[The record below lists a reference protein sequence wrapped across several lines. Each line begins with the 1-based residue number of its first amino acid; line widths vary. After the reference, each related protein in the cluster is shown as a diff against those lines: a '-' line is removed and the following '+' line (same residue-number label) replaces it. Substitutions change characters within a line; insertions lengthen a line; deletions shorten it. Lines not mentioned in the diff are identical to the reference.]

1 MEGKKNTYALVDK
14 KVVGK
19 KKEKEKNFFLK
30 ITHRCSSVS
39 GWEGTICRIPSLFFV
54 RSNFDFKCVLL
65 RIRVL
70 KEKYTILNKRG
81 LRGLFFKRKILYRSK
96 CGQSLKSYG
105 KLELLRYLFIRYCY
119 KKNYITLGY
128 IYIVNYILV

>member
-1 MEGKKNTYALVDK
+1 MEGKKTYVLVDK
-14 KVVGK
+14 KVVSK
-19 KKEKEKNFFLK
+19 KKNEKENIFFLK

-70 KEKYTILNKRG
+70 KEKYTILDKRG
-81 LRGLFFKRKILYRSK
+81 LRGLF
-96 CGQSLKSYG
+96 LK
-105 KLELLRYLFIRYCY
+105 K
-119 KKNYITLGY
+119 YI
-128 IYIVNYILV
+128 I